1 MTTTTTKVETKW
13 DAKKT
18 AERNASILAATWVS
32 AYEVISKLDQKAVQE
47 FQDKL
52 TQHKLN
58 YYKTLNI
65 KTPMDLVKAIG
76 ETEHNVF
83 GSEMEIHGD
92 DKKATLKYLSCGM
105 WNASEKLCAGKLSQE
120 DEQKMGEQCAAS
132 WSKIGKEFG
141 FNFEPKMSKDFWEL
155 TFSK

>member
-1 MTTTTTKVETKW
+1 MTTTTTKVTTKW
-13 DAKKT
+13 DAKKV
-18 AERNASILAATWVS
+18 AETNANILAATWLS

-47 FQDKL
+47 FSDKL
-52 TQHKLN
+52 TEHKLSH
-58 YYKTLNI
+58 YKSLNI

-83 GSEMEIHGD
+83 GSEMEIFGD

-105 WNASEKLCAGKLSQE
+105 WAASEKLCKNKFSAE
-120 DEQKMGEQCAAS
+120 EEQRMGEQCAAS
-132 WSKIGKEFG
+132 WTKIGQEFG
-141 FNFEPKMSKDFWEL
+141 FKFEPKMSKESWEL